1 MPKLTEDALRRA
13 FTPPQQVA
21 PWQAFWATVVD
32 AWPLTVRTDEPEAEP
47 DAEPV
52 PALGFGAYAPG
63 ARVYCLLVNEDL
75 ASASQRVVV
84 IGQKYDGPQ

>member
-1 MPKLTEDALRRA
+1 MPKLTDAALRRA
-13 FTPPQQVA
+13 LTPAPVA
-21 PWQAFWATVVD
+21 LPWRAFWATVVD
-32 AWPLTVRTDEPEAEP
+32 AWPLTVRTDEP

-52 PALGFGAYAPG
+52 PALGFAPYPTG

-84 IGQKYDGPQ
+84 IGQKYDGP

>member
-47 DAEPV
+47 V
-52 PALGFGAYAPG
+52 PALGFAPHAPG

-84 IGQKYDGPQ
+84 IGQRYDGPQ

>member
-47 DAEPV
+47 V
-52 PALGFGAYAPG
+52 PALGFAPHAPG

-84 IGQKYDGPQ
+84 IGQKYDGP

>member
-1 MPKLTEDALRRA
+1 MPKLTEESLRRA

-47 DAEPV
+47 VA
-52 PALGFGAYAPG
+52 ALGFGPYTPG

-75 ASASQRVVV
+75 ASSAQRVIV
-84 IGQKYDGPQ
+84 IGQKYSGP

>member
-13 FTPPQQVA
+13 FTPPPAAA

-32 AWPLTVRTDEPEAEP
+32 AWPLTVRTDEP

-52 PALGFGAYAPG
+52 PALGFVPHTPG

>member
-32 AWPLTVRTDEPEAEP
+32 AWPLTVRTDEP

-52 PALGFGAYAPG
+52 AALGFGPYTPG
-63 ARVYCLLVNEDL
+63 VRVYCLLVNEDL
-75 ASASQRVVV
+75 DSASQRVVV
-84 IGQKYDGPQ
+84 IGQKHDGP

>member
-13 FTPPQQVA
+13 FTPPPAAV

-47 DAEPV
+47 VA
-52 PALGFGAYAPG
+52 ALGFGPYTPG

-84 IGQKYDGPQ
+84 IGQKHDGP

>member
-32 AWPLTVRTDEPEAEP
+32 AWPLTVRTDEP

-52 PALGFGAYAPG
+52 PALGFAPHAPG

-84 IGQKYDGPQ
+84 IGQKYDGP

>member
-1 MPKLTEDALRRA
+1 MPKLTDAALRRA
-13 FTPPQQVA
+13 LTPPPTA
-21 PWQAFWATVVD
+21 PPWRAFWATVAT
-32 AWPLTVRTDEPEAEP
+32 AWPLTVRTDEP

-52 PALGFGAYAPG
+52 PALGFGAYPTG

-84 IGQKYDGPQ
+84 IGQRYDGP

>member
-13 FTPPQQVA
+13 FTPA
-21 PWQAFWATVVD
+21 PMAQPWRAFWATVAT

-47 DAEPV
+47 VA
-52 PALGFGAYAPG
+52 ALCFAPHAPG

-84 IGQKYDGPQ
+84 IGQRYDGPQ

>member
-1 MPKLTEDALRRA
+1 MPKLTDEALRRA
-13 FTPPQQVA
+13 FTPPPAAA

-32 AWPLTVRTDEPEAEP
+32 AWPLTVRTDEP

-52 PALGFGAYAPG
+52 PALGFGPYTPG

-75 ASASQRVVV
+75 DSASQRVVV
-84 IGQKYDGPQ
+84 IGQKYDGP

>member
-13 FTPPQQVA
+13 FTPPPAAV

-47 DAEPV
+47 VA
-52 PALGFGAYAPG
+52 ALGFGPHAPG
-63 ARVYCLLVNEDL
+63 VRVYCLLVNEDL

-84 IGQKYDGPQ
+84 IGQKYDGP

>member
-47 DAEPV
+47 VA
-52 PALGFGAYAPG
+52 ALGFVPHTPG

-75 ASASQRVVV
+75 ASSAQRVVV
-84 IGQKYDGPQ
+84 IGQKYDGP

>member
-13 FTPPQQVA
+13 FTPPPTVA
-21 PWQAFWATVVD
+21 PWRAFWATVAT
-32 AWPLTVRTDEPEAEP
+32 AWPLTVRTDEP

-52 PALGFGAYAPG
+52 AALCFGAYAPG
-63 ARVYCLLVNEDL
+63 ARVYCLLVNEDI

-84 IGQKYDGPQ
+84 IGQKYDGP

>member
-32 AWPLTVRTDEPEAEP
+32 AWPLTVRTDEP

-52 PALGFGAYAPG
+52 PALGFAPHAPG

>member
-21 PWQAFWATVVD
+21 PWRAFWATVVD
-32 AWPLTVRTDEPEAEP
+32 AWPLTVRTDEP

-52 PALGFGAYAPG
+52 PALGFAPHAPG

-84 IGQKYDGPQ
+84 IGQRYDGPQ

>member
-32 AWPLTVRTDEPEAEP
+32 AWPLTIRTDEPEAEP
-47 DAEPV
+47 VA
-52 PALGFGAYAPG
+52 ALSFGAYAPG

-84 IGQKYDGPQ
+84 IGQKYDGP

>member
-32 AWPLTVRTDEPEAEP
+32 TWPLTVRTDEPEAEP
-47 DAEPV
+47 V
-52 PALGFGAYAPG
+52 PALGFGPYTPG

-75 ASASQRVVV
+75 ASSAQRVVV

>member
-47 DAEPV
+47 V
-52 PALGFGAYAPG
+52 PALGFAPHAPG

-75 ASASQRVVV
+75 ASSAQRVVV
-84 IGQKYDGPQ
+84 IGQQYDGPQ

>member
-1 MPKLTEDALRRA
+1 MPKLTDEALRRA
-13 FTPPQQVA
+13 FTPPPTA
-21 PWQAFWATVVD
+21 PPWRAFWATVVD
-32 AWPLTVRTDEPEAEP
+32 ARPLTVRTDEP

-52 PALGFGAYAPG
+52 PALGFGPYTPG

-84 IGQKYDGPQ
+84 IGQKYDGP

>member
-13 FTPPQQVA
+13 LTPPPTA
-21 PWQAFWATVVD
+21 PPWRAFWATVAT
-32 AWPLTVRTDEPEAEP
+32 AWPLTVRTDEP

-52 PALGFGAYAPG
+52 PALCFGAYAPG
-63 ARVYCLLVNEDL
+63 ARVYCLLVNEDI

-84 IGQKYDGPQ
+84 IGQRYDGP

>member
-47 DAEPV
+47 VA
-52 PALGFGAYAPG
+52 ALGFGPYTPG

-75 ASASQRVVV
+75 ASSAQRVVV
-84 IGQKYDGPQ
+84 IGQRYDGQP